1 MELAAFVVA
10 EWRRDARLDAVR
22 VANNAREG
30 AYAACE
36 ANIARRVACGR
47 VTSATTSEQGGFHFQ
62 VLGHRRRRLW
72 DIRSRAAPTR
82 RWWYAGEVLWWKT
95 NLHVDIYNA
104 CNDAITRLWM
114 SSSFSFSERR
124 RRSF

>member
-22 VANNAREG
+22 VANTAREG

-82 RWWYAGEVLWWKT
+82 PWWYARGVLWWKT
-95 NLHVDIYNA
+95 MSIFYNV
-104 CNDAITRLWM
+104 CKDAITRLWM

>member
-22 VANNAREG
+22 VANTAREG

-47 VTSATTSEQGGFHFQ
+47 VRSVTTSQEGGFHFQ
-62 VLGHRRRRLW
+62 VLGHRRRTPSLGHSSARGA
-72 DIRSRAAPTR
+72 DETVVVRGRSIVV
-82 RWWYAGEVLWWKT
+82 E
-95 NLHVDIYNA
+95 N
-104 CNDAITRLWM
+104 
-114 SSSFSFSERR
+114 
-124 RRSF
+124 

>member
-1 MELAAFVVA
+1 MELAAFVVV

-47 VTSATTSEQGGFHFQ
+47 VTSQRPLKEGGVHFQ
-62 VLGHRRRRLW
+62 VLGHRRRRRLW
-72 DIRSRAAPTR
+72 DIRARAAPTR
-82 RWWYAGEVLWWKT
+82 RWWYAREVLWWKT
-95 NLHVDIYNA
+95 MSIFYNA
-104 CNDAITRLWM
+104 CNDAIMRLWM

>member
-1 MELAAFVVA
+1 MELAAFVVV

-47 VTSATTSEQGGFHFQ
+47 VTSQRPLKEGGGSFSGFGTSTTTPS
-62 VLGHRRRRLW
+62 LGHSSARGA
-72 DIRSRAAPTR
+72 DETVVVRA
-82 RWWYAGEVLWWKT
+82 
-95 NLHVDIYNA
+95 
-104 CNDAITRLWM
+104 
-114 SSSFSFSERR
+114 
-124 RRSF
+124 